1 MPATRASQAAS
12 PVVSRTALSSSVAS
26 FDSWNTQ
33 LARISASVNTCRPP
47 CQALGL
53 CWTVPRAMNASSK

>member
-26 FDSWNTQ
+26 LDSWNTK
-33 LARISASVNTCRPP
+33 LARISASVNTCRPW
-47 CQALGL
+47 C
-53 CWTVPRAMNASSK
+53 

>member
-26 FDSWNTQ
+26 LDSWNTQ
-33 LARISASVNTCRPP
+33 LARISASVNTCR
-47 CQALGL
+47 ATYKSLVLLIGAR
-53 CWTVPRAMNASSK
+53 TH